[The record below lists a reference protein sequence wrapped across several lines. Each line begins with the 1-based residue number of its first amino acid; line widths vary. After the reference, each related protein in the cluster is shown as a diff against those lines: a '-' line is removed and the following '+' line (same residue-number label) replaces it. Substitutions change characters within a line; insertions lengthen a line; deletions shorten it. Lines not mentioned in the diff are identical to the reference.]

1 MVYPE
6 KGTATLVFESSE
18 IVDALAIFVR
28 PIFTANKVNKNNE
41 KIFNF
46 LQNTTLKIIGQ
57 VLFVLN

>member
-1 MVYPE
+1 MKCQAPIVVPPLPYMVYPE

-46 LQNTTLKIIGQ
+46 LAI
-57 VLFVLN
+57 